1 MRRVLAFPRCRCQL
15 FLFAPSRSILSFHP
29 FSLSGRRKRE
39 NCPSDNGSF
48 INKRK
53 KEKRKKK
60 KKKKRA
66 KQTKGMESGGRV
78 ESSGL
83 KRNEMVGRRVTRGFK
98 EAAEIYTRADRSPPP
113 ALTIRDASALTALR
127 QQARVVETYNEK
139 IMNPVH
145 QVCLECEP
153 RSTTLA
159 SSSCPVS
166 LPRSFHRFP
175 V

>member
-1 MRRVLAFPRCRCQL
+1 
-15 FLFAPSRSILSFHP
+15 
-29 FSLSGRRKRE
+29 
-39 NCPSDNGSF
+39 
-48 INKRK
+48 
-53 KEKRKKK
+53 
-60 KKKKRA
+60 
-66 KQTKGMESGGRV
+66 MESGGRV